1 MTDELDR
8 NAPLDPDSGPRRLL
22 LRPLVLVALGGAA
35 GTTARYLLG
44 ETISDVAG
52 MPFGI
57 FAINLTGAFLLG
69 WLIEALAR
77 YGPDTGRRRDLRL
90 LLGTGVIGGFTTYS
104 ALAADTA
111 VLLRDGTPGSRP
123 LTASASSCSAPWPPL
138 SGSPWDDT
146 FPTSAEPTRDPAARA
161 GRRCCGRD
169 RLGPALPHR

>member
-1 MTDELDR
+1 MTDKLDR
-8 NAPLDPDSGPRRLL
+8 NEPLDPDSGPRRLL

-57 FAINLTGAFLLG
+57 FAINLTGAFPLG
-69 WLIEALAR
+69 WLVEALAR
-77 YGPDTGRRRDLRL
+77 FGPDTGRRRDLRL

-111 VLLRDGTPGSRP
+111 VLLRDGTPW
-123 LTASASSCSAPWPPL
+123 L
-138 SGSPWDDT
+138 
-146 FPTSAEPTRDPAARA
+146 AAA
-161 GRRCCGRD
+161 YSLGTVLLGAVATIVGIAVGRH
-169 RLGPALPHR
+169 LPYKRGANA